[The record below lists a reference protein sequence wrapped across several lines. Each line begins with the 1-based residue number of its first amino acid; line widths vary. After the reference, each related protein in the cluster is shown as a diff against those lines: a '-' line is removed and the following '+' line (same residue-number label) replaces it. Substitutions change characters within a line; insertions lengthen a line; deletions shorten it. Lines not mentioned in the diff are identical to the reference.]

1 MIGTGSK
8 ASQSIIP
15 PGFQGGGPGGAG
27 HARGHLLG
35 NQLGGT
41 GKDARNLVT
50 LYQNPVNTPVM
61 RGFED
66 SVRAAVEGGQ
76 VVRYQAIPIYEGTNL
91 IPTGVTLRARGIG
104 GFNMDVSVINRK

>member
-41 GKDARNLVT
+41 GKDVRNLVT
-50 LYQNPVNTPVM
+50 LYQTPVNTPVM
-61 RGFED
+61 RDYES
-66 SVRAAVEGGQ
+66 SVRAAVESGQ
-76 VVRYQAIPIYEGTNL
+76 VVRYQAIPVYEGTNL
-91 IPTGVTLRARGIG
+91 MPTAVTLRAQGTG
-104 GFNMDVSVINRK
+104 GFKLDVYIQNRK